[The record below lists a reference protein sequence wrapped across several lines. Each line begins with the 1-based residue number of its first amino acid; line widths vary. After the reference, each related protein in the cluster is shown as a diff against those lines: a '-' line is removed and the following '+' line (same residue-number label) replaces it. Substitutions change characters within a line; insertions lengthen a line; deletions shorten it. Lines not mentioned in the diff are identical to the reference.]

1 MYIPGV
7 RRINNEYV
15 SFTQLLQTNK
25 NTKVQKL
32 KQETMR
38 NKNIIKSVVAIAVA
52 SLIGAHT
59 TVSAQS
65 EINKRERILQ
75 VLDQSR
81 PNEYVPAAFFL
92 HFENKLGRKAVQDHK
107 DFYRS
112 TNMDFVKVFYEI
124 AVPQIDI
131 QSGKDWEKVPVYGED
146 FFEPQVAVIE
156 DLAREFKGEA
166 FILPTVYSPL
176 ALAHQTLGRGKD
188 LKKLASENPKAFGQA
203 IKNLSLSIENYLRAA
218 RKRGADGFYVS
229 SQGGDGN
236 SLPEKIWKEQ
246 VRQWDKHVSEV
257 ANEIGEI
264 NILHICDYGTPFKNA
279 EALYAFADY
288 PASIINVPLNFSD
301 GSTLNLKEAQKRFG
315 RPIFGGLER
324 LGVIANGSIE
334 EAKAALDKVLQN
346 AAPNFILGADCT
358 VPGTTDWD
366 KLRAVI
372 DYAHNWRKTHK

>member
-1 MYIPGV
+1 MK
-7 RRINNEYV
+7 
-15 SFTQLLQTNK
+15 K
-25 NTKVQKL
+25 NFVKTL
-32 KQETMR
+32 
-38 NKNIIKSVVAIAVA
+38 AVA
-52 SLIGAHT
+52 LFAT
-59 TVSAQS
+59 TGIQTVAAQQQVA
-65 EINKRERILQ
+65 NNRREVILQ

-107 DFYRS
+107 DFYRA

-124 AVPQIDI
+124 VVPQIDI
-131 QSGKDWEKVPVYGED
+131 RNGKDWERVPVYDED
-146 FFEPQVAVIE
+146 FFAPQVAVIE
-156 DLAREFKGEA
+156 DLAREFGKEA

-176 ALAHQTLGRGKD
+176 ALAHQTLGRDKD
-188 LKKLASENPKAFGQA
+188 LKKLAEEDPKAFGQA

-218 RKRGADGFYVS
+218 RKHGADGFYVS

-236 SLPEKIWKEQ
+236 SLSPKIWNEY
-246 VRQWDKHVSEV
+246 VREWDKHVSEV

-279 EALYAFADY
+279 EALYAFTDY

-301 GSTLNLKEAQKRFG
+301 GSTLNLKEAQQRFS

-324 LGVIANGSIE
+324 LGVIATGTIE
-334 EAKAALDKVLQN
+334 EAKKAVDKVLEN
-346 AAPNFILGADCT
+346 APQNFILGADCT
-358 VPGTTDWD
+358 VPGETDWE

-372 DYAHNWRKTHK
+372 DSAHTWRQTHK

>member
-1 MYIPGV
+1 M
-7 RRINNEYV
+7 
-15 SFTQLLQTNK
+15 
-25 NTKVQKL
+25 
-32 KQETMR
+32 
-38 NKNIIKSVVAIAVA
+38 KNISKSSAAIVALATTLVA
-52 SLIGAHT
+52 STAT
-59 TVSAQS
+59 AQQTS
-65 EINKRERILQ
+65 DSKRERILQ

-92 HFENKLGRKAVQDHK
+92 HFDNKLGRKAVQDHK
-107 DFYRS
+107 DFYRA
-112 TNMDFVKVFYEI
+112 TGMDFVKVFYEI
-124 AVPQIDI
+124 VVPQIEI
-131 QSGKDWEKVPVYGED
+131 KSGKDWEKVPVYGEE
-146 FFEPQVAVIE
+146 FFEPQLAVIE

-176 ALAHQTLGRGKD
+176 ALASQTLGKD
-188 LKKLASENPKAFGQA
+188 QAKNLKKLAEDNPKAFGQA

-236 SLPEKIWKEQ
+236 SLSTKVWNEQ

-257 ANEIGEI
+257 AAEIGII

-279 EALYAFADY
+279 EALYSFADY

-301 GSTLNLKEAQKRFG
+301 GSTLNLKEAQQRFG

-324 LGVIANGSIE
+324 LGVIANGTVE
-334 EAKAALDKVLQN
+334 EAKAAVDKVLEN
-346 AAPNFILGADCT
+346 ASPNFILGADCT

-372 DYAHNWRKTHK
+372 DYAHTWRATHKK

>member
-1 MYIPGV
+1 MKKNFVKIFGV
-7 RRINNEYV
+7 ALVAATSFQTVAAQQQVANN
-15 SFTQLLQTNK
+15 
-25 NTKVQKL
+25 
-32 KQETMR
+32 R
-38 NKNIIKSVVAIAVA
+38 
-52 SLIGAHT
+52 
-59 TVSAQS
+59 
-65 EINKRERILQ
+65 RERILQ

-92 HFENKLGRKAVQDHK
+92 HFENKLGRKAVEDHK
-107 DFYRS
+107 AFYKA

-124 AVPQIDI
+124 AVPQIEI
-131 QSGKDWEKVPVYGED
+131 NSGKDWEKVPVYGED
-146 FFEPQVAVIE
+146 FFAPQVAVIE
-156 DLAREFKGEA
+156 DLAREYGAEA

-188 LKKLASENPKAFGQA
+188 LKKLAEQDPVAFGKA
-203 IKNLSLSIENYLRAA
+203 IKNLSLSIENYLRSA
-218 RKRGADGFYVS
+218 RKHGADGFYVS

-236 SLPEKIWKEQ
+236 SLSPKIWQEQ

-301 GSTLNLKEAQKRFG
+301 GSSLNLKEAQQRFG

-324 LGVIANGSIE
+324 LGVIAKGSIE
-334 EAKAALDKVLQN
+334 EAKAAVDKVLEN
-346 AAPNFILGADCT
+346 ASPNFILGADCT
-358 VPGTTDWD
+358 VPGDTDWE

-372 DYAHNWRKTHK
+372 DYAHTWRQTHRK

>member
-1 MYIPGV
+1 M
-7 RRINNEYV
+7 
-15 SFTQLLQTNK
+15 K
-25 NTKVQKL
+25 KVQIRIL
-32 KQETMR
+32 AMTL
-38 NKNIIKSVVAIAVA
+38 
-52 SLIGAHT
+52 LIVSGVQ

-65 EINKRERILQ
+65 PVADSKRERILQ

-107 DFYRS
+107 DFYRA

-124 AVPQIDI
+124 AVPKIDI
-131 QSGKDWEKVPVYGED
+131 KSGKDWEKVPVYGED

-176 ALAHQTLGRGKD
+176 ALAGQTLGFENRKNF
-188 LKKLASENPKAFGQA
+188 KKLVEENPTAFGKA

-218 RKRGADGFYVS
+218 RKHGADGFYVS

-236 SLPEKIWKEQ
+236 SLSPEVWNKY

-257 ANEIGEI
+257 AVEIGEI

-301 GSTLNLKEAQKRFG
+301 GTTLNLKEAQKRFG

-324 LGVIANGSIE
+324 LGVIAKGSVE
-334 EAKAALDKVLQN
+334 EAKAAVDELLKN
-346 AAPNFILGADCT
+346 ASPNFILGADCT
-358 VPGTTDWD
+358 VPSDTDWD

-372 DYAHNWRKTHK
+372 DYAHTWRQTHK

>member
-1 MYIPGV
+1 MKK
-7 RRINNEYV
+7 INV
-15 SFTQLLQTNK
+15 K
-25 NTKVQKL
+25 
-32 KQETMR
+32 
-38 NKNIIKSVVAIAVA
+38 AIALALIVA
-52 SLIGAHT
+52 AGIQQVA
-59 TVSAQS
+59 AQS
-65 EINKRERILQ
+65 ESTANSKRERILQ

-107 DFYRS
+107 DFYRA

-176 ALAHQTLGRGKD
+176 ALAHQTLGRANGKNFR
-188 LKKLASENPKAFGQA
+188 KLVEENPKAFGKA

-218 RKRGADGFYVS
+218 RKRGADGFYIS

-257 ANEIGEI
+257 AAEIGEI
-264 NILHICDYGTPFKNA
+264 NILHICDYGTPYKNA
-279 EALYAFADY
+279 EALYAYADY

-301 GSTLNLKEAQKRFG
+301 GTTLNLKEAQKRFG

-334 EAKAALDKVLQN
+334 EAKAAVDKVLQN

>member
-1 MYIPGV
+1 MKK
-7 RRINNEYV
+7 NFV
-15 SFTQLLQTNK
+15 S
-25 NTKVQKL
+25 
-32 KQETMR
+32 
-38 NKNIIKSVVAIAVA
+38 IIAIALLSVA
-52 SLIGAHT
+52 GVES
-59 TVSAQS
+59 VSAQS
-65 EINKRERILQ
+65 QVANNKRERILQ

-92 HFENKLGRKAVQDHK
+92 HFQNKLGHKAVQDHK
-107 DFYRS
+107 DFYRA
-112 TNMDFVKVFYEI
+112 TGMDFVKVFYEI
-124 AVPQIDI
+124 AVPKVDI
-131 QSGKDWEKVPVYGED
+131 QTGKDWEKVPVYGED
-146 FFEPQVAVIE
+146 FFEPQIAVIE

-176 ALAHQTLGRGKD
+176 ALAHQTLGRGNHQNF
-188 LKKLASENPKAFGQA
+188 KKLVEENPAAFGKA

-236 SLPEKIWKEQ
+236 TLSPEIWNKY

-264 NILHICDYGTPFKNA
+264 NILHICDFGTPFKNA

-288 PASIINVPLNFSD
+288 PASIINVPLKFSD
-301 GSTLNLKEAQKRFG
+301 GSTLNLKEAQQRFG

-324 LGVIANGSIE
+324 LGVIAKGSVE
-334 EAKAALDKVLQN
+334 EAKAAVDEVLKN
-346 AAPNFILGADCT
+346 ASPNFILGADCT
-358 VPGTTDWD
+358 VPGDTDWE

-372 DYAHNWRKTHK
+372 DYAHTWRLTHNK

>member
-1 MYIPGV
+1 M
-7 RRINNEYV
+7 
-15 SFTQLLQTNK
+15 K
-25 NTKVQKL
+25 KVQVRIL
-32 KQETMR
+32 AMTLL
-38 NKNIIKSVVAIAVA
+38 IVAGVQTI
-52 SLIGAHT
+52 
-59 TVSAQS
+59 SAQS
-65 EINKRERILQ
+65 QVANSKRERILQ

-92 HFENKLGRKAVQDHK
+92 HFENKLGRKAVQDHR
-107 DFYRS
+107 DFYRA

-124 AVPQIDI
+124 AVPKIDI

-156 DLAREFKGEA
+156 DLAREFKDEA

-176 ALAHQTLGRGKD
+176 ALAHQTQGRGKD
-188 LKKLASENPKAFGQA
+188 LKKLAEENPAAFGKA

-236 SLPEKIWKEQ
+236 SLSPEIWNKY

-301 GSTLNLKEAQKRFG
+301 GSTLNLKEAQKHFG

-324 LGVIANGSIE
+324 LGVIATGTVE
-334 EAKAALDKVLQN
+334 EAKAAVDKVLEN
-346 AAPNFILGADCT
+346 ASPNFILGADCT
-358 VPGTTDWD
+358 VPGDTNWD

-372 DYAHNWRKTHK
+372 DYAHTWRQTHK

>member
-1 MYIPGV
+1 M
-7 RRINNEYV
+7 
-15 SFTQLLQTNK
+15 K
-25 NTKVQKL
+25 KL
-32 KQETMR
+32 VKTTLAVIALATLTSE
-38 NKNIIKSVVAIAVA
+38 IAVA
-52 SLIGAHT
+52 QQ
-59 TVSAQS
+59 TVASS
-65 EINKRERILQ
+65 KRERILQ

-107 DFYRS
+107 DFYRA

-124 AVPQIDI
+124 AVPQVDI
-131 QSGKDWEKVPVYGED
+131 NSGSDWEKVPVYGEE
-146 FFEPQVAVIE
+146 FFAPQVAVIA
-156 DLAREFKGEA
+156 DLAREFGNEA
-166 FILPTVYSPL
+166 FVLPTVYSPL

-188 LKKLASENPKAFGQA
+188 FKKLIAENPKAFGKA

-218 RKRGADGFYVS
+218 RKAGADGFYIS
-229 SQGGDGN
+229 TQGGDGN
-236 SLPEKIWKEQ
+236 SIPEKIWKEQ

-279 EALYAFADY
+279 EALYGFADY

-324 LGVIANGSIE
+324 LGVITKGSIE
-334 EAKAALDKVLQN
+334 EAKAEVDKVLEN
-346 AAPNFILGADCT
+346 ASPNFILGADCT
-358 VPGTTDWD
+358 VPGTTDWET
-366 KLRAVI
+366 LRAVI
-372 DYAHNWRKTHK
+372 DYAHTWRQTHKK

>member
-38 NKNIIKSVVAIAVA
+38 NKNIIKSVVAIALA

-288 PASIINVPLNFSD
+288 PASIIN
-301 GSTLNLKEAQKRFG
+301 
-315 RPIFGGLER
+315 IFGGLER

-334 EAKAALDKVLQN
+334 EAKAAVDKVLQN

>member
-1 MYIPGV
+1 M
-7 RRINNEYV
+7 
-15 SFTQLLQTNK
+15 
-25 NTKVQKL
+25 
-32 KQETMR
+32 KQIVKTTLAVIALATITSE
-38 NKNIIKSVVAIAVA
+38 IAVA
-52 SLIGAHT
+52 QQQVAK
-59 TVSAQS
+59 
-65 EINKRERILQ
+65 NRRERILQ

-81 PNEYVPAAFFL
+81 PNTYVPAGFFL

-107 DFYRS
+107 DFYRA

-124 AVPQIDI
+124 SVPQIDI
-131 QSGKDWEKVPVYGED
+131 KSGKDWGKVPVYSEE
-146 FFEPQVAVIE
+146 FFAPQVAVIE
-156 DLAREFKGEA
+156 DLAREFGKEA

-188 LKKLASENPKAFGQA
+188 LKKLAEENPEAFGKA
-203 IKNLSLSIENYLRAA
+203 IKNLSLSIENYLRSA
-218 RKRGADGFYVS
+218 RKHGADGFYVS

-236 SLPEKIWKEQ
+236 SLSTKIWQEQ

-301 GSTLNLKEAQKRFG
+301 GSTLNLKEAQQRFG

-324 LGVIANGSIE
+324 LGVIAKGSIE
-334 EAKAALDKVLQN
+334 EAKAAVDKVLEN
-346 AAPNFILGADCT
+346 ASPNFILGADCT
-358 VPGTTDWD
+358 VPGDTDWE

-372 DYAHNWRKTHK
+372 DYAHTWRQTHRK

>member
-1 MYIPGV
+1 MK
-7 RRINNEYV
+7 
-15 SFTQLLQTNK
+15 K
-25 NTKVQKL
+25 NFVKTL
-32 KQETMR
+32 
-38 NKNIIKSVVAIAVA
+38 AVA
-52 SLIGAHT
+52 LFAT
-59 TVSAQS
+59 TGIQTVAAQQQVA
-65 EINKRERILQ
+65 NNCREVILQ

-107 DFYRS
+107 DFYRA

-124 AVPQIDI
+124 VVPQIDI
-131 QSGKDWEKVPVYGED
+131 KSGKDWEKVPVYSED
-146 FFEPQVAVIE
+146 FFAPQVAVIE
-156 DLAREFKGEA
+156 DLAREFGKEA

-176 ALAHQTLGRGKD
+176 ALAHQTLGRDKD
-188 LKKLASENPKAFGQA
+188 LKKLAEENPKAFGQA

-218 RKRGADGFYVS
+218 RKHGADGFYVS

-236 SLPEKIWKEQ
+236 SLSPEIWKEN
-246 VRQWDKHVSEV
+246 VREWDKHVSEV

-279 EALYAFADY
+279 EALYAFTDY

-301 GSTLNLKEAQKRFG
+301 GSTLNLKEAQQRFG

-324 LGVIANGSIE
+324 LGVIATGTIE
-334 EAKAALDKVLQN
+334 EAKKAVDKVLEN
-346 AAPNFILGADCT
+346 APQNFILGADCT
-358 VPGTTDWD
+358 VPGDTDWE

-372 DYAHNWRKTHK
+372 DYAHTWRQTHR

>member
-1 MYIPGV
+1 MKK
-7 RRINNEYV
+7 INV
-15 SFTQLLQTNK
+15 K
-25 NTKVQKL
+25 
-32 KQETMR
+32 
-38 NKNIIKSVVAIAVA
+38 AIALALIVA
-52 SLIGAHT
+52 AGIQQVA
-59 TVSAQS
+59 AQS
-65 EINKRERILQ
+65 ESAANSKRERILQ

-107 DFYRS
+107 DFYRA

-124 AVPQIDI
+124 AVPQVDI

-176 ALAHQTLGRGKD
+176 ALAHQTLGRANGKNFR
-188 LKKLASENPKAFGQA
+188 KLVEENPKAFGKA

-218 RKRGADGFYVS
+218 RKRGADGFYIS

-236 SLPEKIWKEQ
+236 SLPEKIWNEQ

-257 ANEIGEI
+257 AAEIGEI
-264 NILHICDYGTPFKNA
+264 NILHICDYGTPYKNA
-279 EALYAFADY
+279 EALYAYADY

-301 GSTLNLKEAQKRFG
+301 GTTLNLKEAQKRFG

-334 EAKAALDKVLQN
+334 EAKAAVDKVLQN

>member
-1 MYIPGV
+1 MSDTIPQSVSNGCRKYVKSRIIINTFNTFNNVKYSFIIPVFNRPDEVDELLDSLTRQTVTDFEVVVVEDGSQVPCEDICRKYAARLDIHYYMKPNSGPGQSRNYGV
-7 RRINNEYV
+7 ERAKGEYV
-15 SFTQLLQTNK
+15 LILDSD
-25 NTKVQKL
+25 
-32 KQETMR
+32 
-38 NKNIIKSVVAIAVA
+38 VV
-52 SLIGAHT
+52 
-59 TVSAQS
+59 
-65 EINKRERILQ
+65 
-75 VLDQSR
+75 
-81 PNEYVPAAFFL
+81 VP
-92 HFENKLGRKAVQDHK
+92 
-107 DFYRS
+107 
-112 TNMDFVKVFYEI
+112 
-124 AVPQIDI
+124 
-131 QSGKDWEKVPVYGED
+131 
-146 FFEPQVAVIE
+146 
-156 DLAREFKGEA
+156 
-166 FILPTVYSPL
+166 
-176 ALAHQTLGRGKD
+176 
-188 LKKLASENPKAFGQA
+188 
-203 IKNLSLSIENYLRAA
+203 ENYLRAA

-334 EAKAALDKVLQN
+334 EAKAAVDKVLEN
-346 AAPNFILGADCT
+346 ASPNFILGADCT

-372 DYAHNWRKTHK
+372 DYAHNWRKTHQTGK

>member
-1 MYIPGV
+1 MKK
-7 RRINNEYV
+7 NFV
-15 SFTQLLQTNK
+15 S
-25 NTKVQKL
+25 
-32 KQETMR
+32 
-38 NKNIIKSVVAIAVA
+38 IIAIALLSVA
-52 SLIGAHT
+52 GVESI
-59 TVSAQS
+59 SAQS
-65 EINKRERILQ
+65 QVANSKRERILQ

-92 HFENKLGRKAVQDHK
+92 HFQNKLGHKAVQDHK
-107 DFYRS
+107 DFYRA
-112 TNMDFVKVFYEI
+112 TGMDFVKVFYEI
-124 AVPQIDI
+124 AVPKVDI
-131 QSGKDWEKVPVYGED
+131 QTGKDWEKVPVYGED
-146 FFEPQVAVIE
+146 FFEPQIAVIE

-176 ALAHQTLGRGKD
+176 ALAHQTLGRGNHQNF
-188 LKKLASENPKAFGQA
+188 KKLVEENPAAFGKA

-236 SLPEKIWKEQ
+236 TLSPEIWNKY

-264 NILHICDYGTPFKNA
+264 NILHICDFGTPFKNA

-288 PASIINVPLNFSD
+288 PASIINVPLKFSD
-301 GSTLNLKEAQKRFG
+301 GSTLNLKEAQQRFG

-324 LGVIANGSIE
+324 LGVIAKGSVE
-334 EAKAALDKVLQN
+334 EAKAAVDEVLKN
-346 AAPNFILGADCT
+346 ASPNFILGADCT
-358 VPGTTDWD
+358 VPGDTDWD

-372 DYAHNWRKTHK
+372 DYAHTWRQTHQK

>member
-1 MYIPGV
+1 MKK
-7 RRINNEYV
+7 NFV
-15 SFTQLLQTNK
+15 S
-25 NTKVQKL
+25 
-32 KQETMR
+32 
-38 NKNIIKSVVAIAVA
+38 IIAIALLSVA
-52 SLIGAHT
+52 GVES
-59 TVSAQS
+59 VSAQS
-65 EINKRERILQ
+65 QVANNKRERILQ

-92 HFENKLGRKAVQDHK
+92 HFQNKLGHKAVQDHK
-107 DFYRS
+107 DFYRA
-112 TNMDFVKVFYEI
+112 TGMDFVKVFYEI
-124 AVPQIDI
+124 AVPKVDI
-131 QSGKDWEKVPVYGED
+131 QTGKDWEKVPVYGED
-146 FFEPQVAVIE
+146 FFEPQIAVTE

-176 ALAHQTLGRGKD
+176 ALAHQTLGRGNHQNF
-188 LKKLASENPKAFGQA
+188 KKLVEENPAAFGKA

-236 SLPEKIWKEQ
+236 TLSPEIWNKY

-264 NILHICDYGTPFKNA
+264 NILHICDFGTPFKNA

-288 PASIINVPLNFSD
+288 PASIINVPLKFSD
-301 GSTLNLKEAQKRFG
+301 GSTLNLKEAQQRFG

-324 LGVIANGSIE
+324 LGVIAKGSVE
-334 EAKAALDKVLQN
+334 EAKAAVDEVLKN
-346 AAPNFILGADCT
+346 ASPNFILGADCT
-358 VPGTTDWD
+358 VPGDTDWD

-372 DYAHNWRKTHK
+372 DYAHTWRQTHQK

>member
-1 MYIPGV
+1 MKK
-7 RRINNEYV
+7 NFV
-15 SFTQLLQTNK
+15 S
-25 NTKVQKL
+25 
-32 KQETMR
+32 
-38 NKNIIKSVVAIAVA
+38 IIAIALLSVA
-52 SLIGAHT
+52 GVES
-59 TVSAQS
+59 VSAQS
-65 EINKRERILQ
+65 QVANNKRERILQ

-92 HFENKLGRKAVQDHK
+92 HFQNKLGHKAVQDHK
-107 DFYRS
+107 DFYRA
-112 TNMDFVKVFYEI
+112 TGMDFVKVFYEI
-124 AVPQIDI
+124 AVPKVDI
-131 QSGKDWEKVPVYGED
+131 QTGKDWEKVPVYGED
-146 FFEPQVAVIE
+146 FFEPQIAVIE

-176 ALAHQTLGRGKD
+176 ALAHQTLGLGNHQNF
-188 LKKLASENPKAFGQA
+188 KKLVEENPAAFGKA

-236 SLPEKIWKEQ
+236 TLSPEIWNKY

-264 NILHICDYGTPFKNA
+264 NILHICDFGTPFKNA

-288 PASIINVPLNFSD
+288 PASIINVPLKFSD
-301 GSTLNLKEAQKRFG
+301 GSTLNLKEAQQRFG

-324 LGVIANGSIE
+324 LGVIAKGSVE
-334 EAKAALDKVLQN
+334 EAKAAVDEVLKN
-346 AAPNFILGADCT
+346 ASPNFILGADCT
-358 VPGTTDWD
+358 VPGDTDWD

-372 DYAHNWRKTHK
+372 DYAHTWRQTHQK